1 MSAGGRMWGQ
11 SSIVTEEQ
19 DTTQVPA
26 SLTDSSEGPVSR
38 EALYEMV
45 WSEPML
51 RVAAR
56 FGVSS
61 SYMAR
66 VCTLLNV
73 PRPERGYWAKL
84 AVGKA
89 PKQPPLP
96 EPRPGDPLE
105 WTRDGA
111 LPKRARSLPKPPDQR
126 PRGKRTAKR
135 QLPDR
140 HPLVSGAKPLFEA
153 GRLSWHGKYL
163 KPAKKLLVDLAV
175 TQTGL
180 DKAIAFAN
188 ELFLALEA
196 RDHRVVIAP
205 NSERFHRAKV
215 DEREIP
221 GKGHHHHDLWSP
233 MRCTV
238 VYIGTVAIGLTVIEM
253 SEEAEARYVNGE
265 YVRLPDYVPKRRGR
279 YVHDH
284 GWTSNH
290 DFPTGRLCLQAYS
303 PYPRAD
309 WTQQWRETPSRDLS
323 GRIPSI
329 VRELEKATV
338 EIARLVEEGERQAE
352 IERKRREA
360 EYERWRREEEARQ
373 AAKALKDSKEELL
386 QVIDAWAE
394 AKRLEEFFGDAERRA
409 QDLPDEQ
416 RERTIE
422 RLRRARALIGSTD
435 ALERF
440 SAWRAPE
447 ER

>member
-1 MSAGGRMWGQ
+1 M
-11 SSIVTEEQ
+11 TEEQ

-26 SLTDSSEGPVSR
+26 EPDATSDGPVSR
-38 EALYEMV
+38 DALYEMV

-56 FGVSS
+56 FDMSS

-105 WTRDGA
+105 WTRDGT
-111 LPKRARSLPKPPDQR
+111 LPKRARSLPRPPDKR
-126 PRGKRTAKR
+126 PRRKRTVRR
-135 QLPDR
+135 QLPEQ
-140 HPLVSGAKPLFEA
+140 HPLLSGAKPLFEA

-163 KPAKKLLVDLAV
+163 KPTKKLLVDLAV
-175 TQTGL
+175 THTGL

-188 ELFLALEA
+188 EFFLALEA

-205 NSERFHRAKV
+205 SSEQCHRAEV
-215 DEREIP
+215 DERENP

-253 SEEAEARYVNGE
+253 SEAAEARYVNGE
-265 YVRLPDYVPKRRGR
+265 YVRLTDFVSKTRGR
-279 YVHDH
+279 YAQDY
-284 GWTSNH
+284 GWTSTH

-309 WTQQWRETPSRDLS
+309 LTQQWRETPSRDLS
-323 GRIPSI
+323 SRIPAI

-352 IERKRREA
+352 IERQRWEAQREQ
-360 EYERWRREEEARQ
+360 WCREEEARR

-386 QVIDAWAE
+386 QIIDAWAE
-394 AKRLEEFFGDAERRA
+394 AKRLEAFFADAERRA
-409 QDLPDEQ
+409 QDLPDEE
-416 RERTIE
+416 RERTRE
-422 RLRRARALIGSTD
+422 RLQRARALTGSTD

-440 SAWRAPE
+440 GTWRAPE

>member
-1 MSAGGRMWGQ
+1 MLAGGNWGR

-26 SLTDSSEGPVSR
+26 PPDATDDGPVSR

-45 WSEPML
+45 WSEPTL
-51 RVAAR
+51 KVAAR

-84 AVGKA
+84 TVGRA

-105 WTRDGA
+105 WTRDGT
-111 LPKRARSLPKPPDQR
+111 LPKRARSLPKPPDRR
-126 PRGKRTAKR
+126 PRQRRTAR
-135 QLPDR
+135 PPLRDR

-153 GRLSWHGKYL
+153 GRLSWHSKYL
-163 KPAKKLLVDLAV
+163 KPAKRLLVDLAV
-175 TQTGL
+175 TKTGL

-188 ELFLALEA
+188 DLFLALEA

-205 NSERFHRAKV
+205 NSEQFHRADV
-215 DEREIP
+215 DERENP
-221 GKGHHHHDLWSP
+221 GKGHHHNDLWSP
-233 MRCTV
+233 MCCTV
-238 VYIGTVAIGLTVIEM
+238 VYIGTVAIGLTVVEM
-253 SEEAEARYVNGE
+253 SEAAEARYVNGE
-265 YVRLPDYVPKRRGR
+265 YVRLTDYVPKRRGR
-279 YVHDH
+279 YARDY
-284 GWTSNH
+284 GWTSTH

-303 PYPRAD
+303 PYPRAN

-323 GRIPSI
+323 GRIPAI

-338 EIARLVEEGERQAE
+338 EIARLVEEGEHQAE
-352 IERKRREA
+352 IERQRWEAQREQ
-360 EYERWRREEEARQ
+360 WRCEEEARRT
-373 AAKALKDSKEELL
+373 AKALKDSREELL
-386 QVIDAWAE
+386 QVIDTWVE
-394 AKRLEEFFGDAERRA
+394 AKRLEAFFADAERRA
-409 QDLPDEQ
+409 QNLPDEQ

-440 SAWRAPE
+440 DAWRAPE

>member
-1 MSAGGRMWGQ
+1 MYRGFVSSIRAARHPHKCWRADNWGR

-26 SLTDSSEGPVSR
+26 PPDATDDGPVSR

-45 WSEPML
+45 WSEPMR

-89 PKQPPLP
+89 PKKPPLP
-96 EPRPGDPLE
+96 EPRPGDPIE

-111 LPKRARSLPKPPDQR
+111 LPKRARSLPRPPDQR
-126 PRGKRTAKR
+126 PRRKPAARR
-135 QLPDR
+135 QLPER

-196 RDHRVVIAP
+196 RDYRVVIAP
-205 NSERFHRAKV
+205 NSEQFHRADV
-215 DEREIP
+215 DERENP
-221 GKGHHHHDLWSP
+221 GKGHHHNDLWSP

-238 VYIGTVAIGLTVIEM
+238 VYIGTVAIGLTVVEM
-253 SEEAEARYVNGE
+253 SEAAEARYVNGE
-265 YVRLPDYVPKRRGR
+265 YVRLTDYVPKRRGR
-279 YVHDH
+279 YAQDY
-284 GWTSNH
+284 GWTSTH
-290 DFPTGRLCLQAYS
+290 DFPTGRLCLSRPTRRTRGQIGPS
-303 PYPRAD
+303 SGERRRIGTFRAGS
-309 WTQQWRETPSRDLS
+309 QPLS
-323 GRIPSI
+323 GSWRKPPSKS
-329 VRELEKATV
+329 RGSSRRGS
-338 EIARLVEEGERQAE
+338 ARRRSNANAGKLSTSAGVA
-352 IERKRREA
+352 KRRCGGP
-360 EYERWRREEEARQ
+360 RGR
-373 AAKALKDSKEELL
+373 
-386 QVIDAWAE
+386 
-394 AKRLEEFFGDAERRA
+394 
-409 QDLPDEQ
+409 
-416 RERTIE
+416 
-422 RLRRARALIGSTD
+422 
-435 ALERF
+435 
-440 SAWRAPE
+440 
-447 ER
+447 

>member
-1 MSAGGRMWGQ
+1 
-11 SSIVTEEQ
+11 VTKEQ
-19 DTTQVPA
+19 DTTQAPA
-26 SLTDSSEGPVSR
+26 PPDETDDGPVSR
-38 EALYEMV
+38 KALYEMV

-66 VCTLLNV
+66 VCTLLNI

-89 PKQPPLP
+89 SKQPSLP
-96 EPRPGDPLE
+96 EPRPGEPLE

-111 LPKRARSLPKPPDQR
+111 LPKRARSLPKPPDRTPQR
-126 PRGKRTAKR
+126 KRTIQR

-175 TQTGL
+175 TKAGL

-205 NSERFHRAKV
+205 NSEQFHRAKV
-215 DEREIP
+215 DERENP
-221 GKGHHHHDLWSP
+221 GKGHHHSDLWSP

-253 SEEAEARYVNGE
+253 SEEAAARYVNGE
-265 YVRLPDYVPKRRGR
+265 YVR
-279 YVHDH
+279 
-284 GWTSNH
+284 
-290 DFPTGRLCLQAYS
+290 
-303 PYPRAD
+303 
-309 WTQQWRETPSRDLS
+309 REWC
-323 GRIPSI
+323 G
-329 VRELEKATV
+329 
-338 EIARLVEEGERQAE
+338 
-352 IERKRREA
+352 
-360 EYERWRREEEARQ
+360 
-373 AAKALKDSKEELL
+373 
-386 QVIDAWAE
+386 
-394 AKRLEEFFGDAERRA
+394 
-409 QDLPDEQ
+409 
-416 RERTIE
+416 
-422 RLRRARALIGSTD
+422 
-435 ALERF
+435 
-440 SAWRAPE
+440 
-447 ER
+447 